1 MKKLPHLGLG
11 TVQFGLEY
19 GVSNRQGRPAEREVA
34 AILARAAEWGVGYID
49 TAPAY
54 GDAEILVGR
63 HLPRDHKMRVVTKT
77 PALPDATID
86 ARYEQRVL
94 DAVAASLDRLK
105 VGAVHALLVHQSGDL
120 GKPGWQRLVGAMNEV
135 KARGLAAH
143 VGVSI
148 YEIDQLKLVESR
160 LAPGLV
166 QLPFNVFDRRFS
178 ESGALARLKAAGVE
192 VHARSAF
199 LQGLLLM
206 DPANLPEF
214 FGPLREKIAS
224 LHRRWAKQGL
234 TPVAGCLA
242 FMFQHAELD
251 VVVVGVN
258 SLTELDEIIAA
269 ATAMGHVEFDPLP
282 SVDAL
287 YLNPS
292 RWPAFVH

>member
-34 AILARAAEWGVGYID
+34 AILGRAAERGVSYID

-54 GDAEILVGR
+54 GDAEILIGR
-63 HLPRDHKMRVVTKT
+63 HLPRGHKMRVVTKT

-94 DAVAASLDRLK
+94 DTLAASLDRLK
-105 VGAVHALLVHQSGDL
+105 VDAVHALLVHQSGDL

-135 KARGLAAH
+135 KARGWAAH
-143 VGVSI
+143 VGASI
-148 YEIDQLKLVESR
+148 YDIDQMELVESR
-160 LAPGLV
+160 FAPELV
-166 QLPFNVFDRRFS
+166 QLPFNVFDRRLS
-178 ESGALARLKAAGVE
+178 ESGALARLKAAGIE

-224 LHRRWAKQGL
+224 LHHRWAKQGL
-234 TPVAGCLA
+234 RPVAGCLA
-242 FMFQHAELD
+242 FMLQHAELD
-251 VVVVGVN
+251 AVVVGVN
-258 SLTELDEIIAA
+258 KLAELDEIIAA
-269 ATAMGHVEFDPLP
+269 VTAVNHVEFDPLP
-282 SVDAL
+282 SVDVL

-292 RWPAFVH
+292 RWPVFAH